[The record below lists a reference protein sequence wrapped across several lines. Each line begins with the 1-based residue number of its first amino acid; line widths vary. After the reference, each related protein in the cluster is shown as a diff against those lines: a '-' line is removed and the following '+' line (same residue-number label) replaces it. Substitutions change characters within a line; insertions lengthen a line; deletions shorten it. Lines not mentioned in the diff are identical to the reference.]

1 MVLLPWELE
10 EDILSRLPPRSLV
23 QFRSVCKRWNALFD
37 VKSFNKDQFA
47 RARPQFIF
55 ITDSKIYSIEIIGLD
70 GVDPTIKLH
79 VLDSSGI
86 PYREWK
92 FAYLTITACDGR
104 WIKWIEYE
112 NKGFNVCGVG
122 YDNTRPEKVYKI
134 LEYLECRR
142 EESSNACYQRV
153 AIYECASHAFKF
165 IDTSNKVWFISDVQR
180 YSVCLNGNLY
190 WLSFDDFRILC
201 FDFSREI
208 VKPFCLL
215 PCRKFDKCDL
225 LALQVFKGDRLSL
238 LNQCCKTRTIEIW
251 VTKKKIDSSNNNGS
265 DEVVWISLLTLPPNN
280 LPNLFIVCYGISYFI
295 YDKTTLIIYCED
307 ENTSAAC
314 IYIIRGDLFK
324 KFEIDSS
331 AFFCYHCVY
340 APNFIPLPLM

>member
-112 NKGFNVCGVG
+112 NK
-122 YDNTRPEKVYKI
+122 
-134 LEYLECRR
+134 ECRR
-142 EESSNACYQRV
+142 EESSNAYYQRL

-165 IDTSNKVWFISDVQR
+165 IDTSNKDWFISDV
-180 YSVCLNGNLY
+180 SVSLNGNLY
-190 WLSFDDFRILC
+190 WLSSIPNTADFRILC

-265 DEVVWISLLTLPPNN
+265 DEVVWISLLTLPSNN